1 MSSNPSDATRSRGLH
16 RFKEARERRCGR
28 CGCDISARHGNAI
41 YCEGCTDRK
50 SKPFVHSVR
59 LDRETHERLLLA
71 VNRSK
76 QKRIQPIL
84 EGIIK
89 AGLKGGGHAG

>member
-1 MSSNPSDATRSRGLH
+1 MDSRPSALTRNHGLH

-28 CGCDISARHGNAI
+28 CGCDISRRHGNAI

-59 LDRETHERLLLA
+59 LDRETHERLLEEA
-71 VNRSK
+71 K
-76 QKRIQPIL
+76 K
-84 EGIIK
+84 
-89 AGLKGGGHAG
+89 KGGKVQPVLEEIIRSALER